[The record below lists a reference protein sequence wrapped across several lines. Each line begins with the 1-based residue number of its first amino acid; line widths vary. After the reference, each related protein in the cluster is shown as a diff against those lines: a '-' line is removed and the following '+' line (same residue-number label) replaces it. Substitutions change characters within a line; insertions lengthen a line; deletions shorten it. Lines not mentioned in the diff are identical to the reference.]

1 MTADDLLSRFDAVR
15 PRGGGR
21 WVSRC
26 PAHDDRSPSLS
37 IAEGDKGLLLKCW
50 AGCELSAICEAVG
63 ITAKDLF
70 YGSSGQVDR
79 DALRRKQA
87 KREAARARRWATGK
101 RQDALRE

>member
-37 IAEGDKGLLLKCW
+37 ISGGDKGLLLKCW

-63 ITAKDLF
+63 ITPKDLF
-70 YGSSGQVDR
+70 YASGGSVDR
-79 DALRRKQA
+79 DAIRGQQARRQA
-87 KREAARARRWATGK
+87 ERARRRAH
-101 RQDALRE
+101 